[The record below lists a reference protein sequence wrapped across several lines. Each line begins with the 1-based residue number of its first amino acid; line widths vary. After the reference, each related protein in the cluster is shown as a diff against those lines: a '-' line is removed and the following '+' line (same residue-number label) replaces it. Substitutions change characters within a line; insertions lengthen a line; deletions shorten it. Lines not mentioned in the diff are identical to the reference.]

1 MAIWLTI
8 LAVLWLLP
16 TIVAVRRHVR
26 HVGSIAVINI
36 FLGWTFVGW
45 VAALALAT
53 QTVESPQPRST
64 EAAERRRLNLTT
76 RWRRTGSGQ
85 ATSASAVAVAVAS
98 LTVRLWSRNSTSSAV
113 ILIVWR
119 RTPSAS
125 TQLFGL
131 SRP

>member
-1 MAIWLTI
+1 MLHELVATATSPHDEYTATETAIAVAIWLTI

-53 QTVESPQPRST
+53 RTVESP
-64 EAAERRRLNLTT
+64 
-76 RWRRTGSGQ
+76 
-85 ATSASAVAVAVAS
+85 
-98 LTVRLWSRNSTSSAV
+98 SRAHPKAMNDV
-113 ILIVWR
+113 
-119 RTPSAS
+119 
-125 TQLFGL
+125 G
-131 SRP
+131 